1 MHVRPVIREERDPS
15 WWTAIASHPAVA
27 DGIYGMTPDA
37 VGRIAERADVTP
49 LASEN
54 GGFLFA
60 RLDTLGFSRDMH
72 CIYTPAG
79 WGREVTLA
87 LVIALDAIFQQASV
101 IHVFEMATNPN
112 SRPPRSFG
120 FAIAGEFRRTN
131 FGFLRSW
138 VLTQTAWESSPAHR
152 RHICR
157 Q

>member
-1 MHVRPVIREERDPS
+1 MLREERDPD
-15 WWTAIASHPAVA
+15 WWTAIAAHPGVA
-27 DGIYGMTPDA
+27 DGVYGMTPEA
-37 VGRIAERADVTP
+37 VGKIAERADIVP
-49 LASEN
+49 LASEH

-60 RLDTLGFSRDMH
+60 RLDVLGFARDMH
-72 CIYTPAG
+72 CIYTPEG

-87 LVIALDAIFQQASV
+87 LVVALETIFQQAQIV
-101 IHVFEMATNPN
+101 QVFEMATNPN

-120 FAIAGEFRRTN
+120 FAIAGEFRRTTL
-131 FGFLRSW
+131 GFLRLW